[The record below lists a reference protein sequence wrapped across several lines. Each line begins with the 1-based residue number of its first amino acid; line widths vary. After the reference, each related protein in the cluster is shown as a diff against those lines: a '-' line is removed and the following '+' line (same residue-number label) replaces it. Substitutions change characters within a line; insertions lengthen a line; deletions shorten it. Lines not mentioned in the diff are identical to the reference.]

1 MRGERFGNLA
11 RTGIGPFGELD
22 RPGQAP
28 RIAIDQLA
36 LRRPAN
42 LPARDDVEKDSSNP
56 DW

>member
-36 LRRPAN
+36 FGRPAN
-42 LPARDDVEKDSSNP
+42 LPARDDVEEDSSNP
-56 DW
+56 NW